1 MTDIMNQPVAIE
13 RIPSGIEG
21 FDQILRGGLIKG
33 ETYLL
38 MGPPGAGKTIF
49 GNQICFHHVSTGGR
63 AIYLTLLAEMH
74 SRMLAHMQSFDF
86 FSTDP
91 LADKLTYLSGY
102 ATLEQQGLDALTK
115 LIRNEVRKQR
125 ATVLVIDGMLTIEQN
140 AASLRDRKEFL
151 HTLSVTTETVGC
163 TTLLLTQYDK
173 ETYDQPEHTMVD
185 GLFHL
190 SSHLHDSRSLR
201 EIQVH
206 KFRGSSFLE
215 GRHSYIIGNRGIE
228 IYPRT
233 EVLMKTRQISLPS
246 SLTSVQPTKKKAFD
260 LPRFDEMID
269 GGLPSGSMTAV
280 LGAPGTGKTLLGLHF
295 LCAGARQ
302 QEQGLY
308 FGFHEFPAQ
317 LKRRMAELGLSMDD
331 EVVNGYLELLS
342 QSPTEDIIDV
352 LGEQI
357 LAAVR
362 EKKVKRLF
370 IDGLSGF
377 QNAVASQERLDLFL
391 TSLFTTLRN
400 LDVTTIWAIELADL
414 LNPTI
419 IMPASISKMAA
430 IVENI
435 VLLRHVELH
444 SQLYRLIS
452 IMKMRQSKYDP
463 SVREFRISDSG
474 LDVAPTFTSAEA
486 ILSGIAHS
494 NDSTGQQALKE
505 NPLTSRKE
513 QQ

>member
-1 MTDIMNQPVAIE
+1 MTDITNQPAAIE
-13 RIPSGIEG
+13 RVSSGIEG
-21 FDQILRGGLIKG
+21 FDQILHGGLIRG

-49 GNQICFHHVSTGGR
+49 GNQLCFHHIATGGR

-115 LIRNEVRKQR
+115 LIRKEVRKQR
-125 ATVLVIDGMLTIEQN
+125 ATILVIDGVLTIEQN
-140 AASLRDRKEFL
+140 ASSLRDRKEFL
-151 HTLSVTTETVGC
+151 HALSVITETVGC
-163 TTLLLTQYDK
+163 TTLLLAQYNK
-173 ETYDQPEHTMVD
+173 EIYDQPEHTMVD

-206 KFRGSSFLE
+206 KFRGSSFHE
-215 GRHSYIIGNRGIE
+215 GRHSYIIGSQGIE

-233 EVLMKTRQISLPS
+233 EALLKTRQISLPS
-246 SLTSVQPTKKKAFD
+246 SLMSVQPTKRMAFD

-269 GGLPSGSMTAV
+269 GGLPTGSMTAV
-280 LGAPGTGKTLLGLHF
+280 LGVPGTGKTLLGLHF
-295 LCAGARQ
+295 LCAGVGQR
-302 QEQGLY
+302 ENGLY
-308 FGFHEFPAQ
+308 FGFHESPAQ
-317 LKRRMAELGLSMDD
+317 LRRRMTDLGLCTDD
-331 EVVNGYLELLS
+331 KVVNQHLEFLS

-357 LAAVR
+357 LAVVH

-377 QNAVASQERLDLFL
+377 QNAVVSQERLDLFL

-419 IMPASISKMAA
+419 VMPASISKMAA
-430 IVENI
+430 LVENI
-435 VLLRHVELH
+435 VLLRHVELY

-463 SVREFRISDSG
+463 SVREFRISNSG
-474 LDVAPTFTSAEA
+474 LEVAPTFTSAEA

-494 NDSTGQQALKE
+494 SESTGKQAPMDNSLI
-505 NPLTSRKE
+505 LRKE
-513 QQ
+513 QR